1 MAVTRRLFVSGAM
14 AMPLL
19 GQMGGTAHAAADP
32 AFTLL
37 DGLGELQTTE
47 LARTR
52 LAAEGIEIQAVAPAV
67 PITGADGAVTG
78 VRMTPEYATGTIA
91 LTGRPGA
98 GSARLEGGVVLASP
112 MARMEITGIR
122 GSLPDNRVFAFLKVN
137 DEWVGEVPLYTG
149 DPAAV
154 RLSVVPGVPGKPTVI
169 KGSGI
174 PITPTQEGLDAFAE
188 AFGTTLFT
196 TTDVVFTSSGEGT
209 AWPLPFLPI
218 G

>member
-37 DGLGELQTTE
+37 DGLGELRATE

-78 VRMTPEYATGTIA
+78 VKMTPEYATGTIA
-91 LTGRPGA
+91 LTGRPSA
-98 GSARLEGGVVLASP
+98 GSAVRVSKVVSCWCPPRHAWRSPAS
-112 MARMEITGIR
+112 A
-122 GSLPDNRVFAFLKVN
+122 
-137 DEWVGEVPLYTG
+137 VPF
-149 DPAAV
+149 
-154 RLSVVPGVPGKPTVI
+154 R
-169 KGSGI
+169 
-174 PITPTQEGLDAFAE
+174 
-188 AFGTTLFT
+188 TTAC
-196 TTDVVFTSSGEGT
+196 SRS
-209 AWPLPFLPI
+209 
-218 G
+218 